1 MVWQYGHIV
10 ATVKM
15 TFSLDEATARRL
27 GEVAEALRKPKSRVV
42 RDAIADYAERMSR
55 LTEEKRRML
64 DVLDALTATEPSRSA
79 VETDAE
85 LEDLRRARR
94 LGGRSREGDV

>member
-1 MVWQYGHIV
+1 M

-15 TFSLDEATARRL
+15 TFSLDEVTARRL

>member
-1 MVWQYGHIV
+1 M

-55 LTEEKRRML
+55 LTDAEKRRML